1 MFHKKQDSQD
11 QSSVKVSQPATKSS
25 GTGFAHNQETNNQN
39 KTNQHT
45 NQYNDKQH
53 QQNEDGVMNAQS
65 NAQVKETQATDTT
78 QETGQTAQDQAQGG
92 QFQQGAARNIPGPA
106 RAPGVAYPGAY
117 PGSTPSASNFAPQGQ
132 ANDAADGRKLVVG
145 RGITMSGEIESCDH
159 LVVEGTMEAALK
171 GASVLDVEE
180 SGVFYGAVEINQA
193 TIAGRFEGDLTVNG
207 RLTVTET
214 GSITGSVAYKEL
226 AVEAGAVID
235 GKITPLEQQQR
246 SQGSQPRVDGKSGK
260 VRSPASN
267 QDLPFA
273 DKTAAAANAAE

>member
-1 MFHKKQDSQD
+1 MFHKKQDSQA
-11 QSSVKVSQPATKSS
+11 QSSIKTSQPATGSS
-25 GTGFAHNQETNNQN
+25 GTDFANNHETNNHN
-39 KTNQHT
+39 KTNQ
-45 NQYNDKQH
+45 NDKQH
-53 QQNEDGVMNAQS
+53 QHNEDGVMNAQS
-65 NAQVKETQATDTT
+65 NAQVKETQAADNA
-78 QETGQTAQDQAQGG
+78 QEAGQPGQNAQDQAQGG

-132 ANDAADGRKLVVG
+132 ANDAVDGRKLVVG

-171 GASVLDVEE
+171 GASVLDIEE
-180 SGVFYGAVEINQA
+180 SGVFYGAVEINEA
-193 TIAGRFEGDLTVNG
+193 TVAGRFEGDLTVNG
-207 RLTVTET
+207 RLTVTDT

-246 SQGSQPRVDGKSGK
+246 SQGSQPRGDGKSGK

-267 QDLPFA
+267 QDLPFS
-273 DKTAAAANAAE
+273 DKAATAANAAE